1 MGQGEPFF
9 VKNHAFQ
16 LTWPTRLWNGAV
28 DETVNSFCV
37 AAGAGAKTNPT
48 FLPDEILTSVIP
60 LFIIRHPALVVES
73 WYRTESRALTL
84 DLSSKSWQTLVGYDF
99 LREVYD
105 WLHERCPE
113 QMGAY
118 KGKGP
123 FRPLV
128 IEADDIIEDGR
139 AITKLCTL
147 INMDPSL
154 VPSEWEAQELP
165 KNDWSRSY
173 VQGLFN
179 STAIDKSKSAKDL
192 KLEERYQKWRD
203 EFGTEVAEHLI
214 KCTEMDL
221 ANYYYLKERKL

>member
-1 MGQGEPFF
+1 M
-9 VKNHAFQ
+9 
-16 LTWPTRLWNGAV
+16 
-28 DETVNSFCV
+28 
-37 AAGAGAKTNPT
+37 
-48 FLPDEILTSVIP
+48 
-60 LFIIRHPALVVES
+60 
-73 WYRTESRALTL
+73 
-84 DLSSKSWQTLVGYDF
+84 GYDF

-105 WLHERCPE
+105 WFSERCPQ

-118 KGKGP
+118 KGSGP
-123 FRPLV
+123 FRPLI

-173 VQGLFN
+173 VQGLFT

-203 EFGTEVAEHLI
+203 EFGTDVAEQLI
-214 KCTEMDL
+214 KRTEMDL
-221 ANYYYLKERKL
+221 SHYYYLKERRL